1 MTSYQ
6 EFLARKALTPIL
18 AGYNDDPAPHP
29 AMFPHQ
35 IDAFRFMARV
45 GRGAAFLETGLG
57 RHCWHCIERIV
68 SDREGR
74 PVLIFAPSRLPSS
87 SSARGKFGVPCC
99 YVRNRDELKPGVNAT
114 NYDRLDVPHPM
125 IFQAS
130 CSTRAASSRR

>member
-57 RHCWHCIERIV
+57 IAGTALGEDRIRSRRPAGADLRPLAV
-68 SDREGR
+68 AQQFVREGR
-74 PVLIFAPSRLPSS
+74 
-87 SSARGKFGVPCC
+87 SSAYPV
-99 YVRNRDELKPGVNAT
+99 AT
-114 NYDRLDVPHPM
+114 SAIGM
-125 IFQAS
+125 S
-130 CSTRAASSRR
+130 